1 MNKKKLLI
9 ILMISYFAYSLP
21 SAFAASSFTRSGLNP
36 FYKPPLTSE
45 ADLKILVKKRDAL
58 IKTGFAKAGYP
69 DLYKSFTEQFPT
81 STIESIKVPPGETF
95 KWMLFRKKGAGP
107 VVVTKDITWRGAAQL
122 DAYRFYIEKNG
133 HRYEMVVLKKCGNL
147 SLRNVIKTPKAAVT
161 PIPTPPP
168 AAPPPPPATPLPP
181 AAAPPA
187 PAPAAPEKVAAPPA
201 IAPAP
206 LPAPA
211 APPAPA
217 PVTKETVPA
226 ASVAAASAFKLPLVL
241 DAGFSRQND
250 PASYLFAR
258 VGYEIPLY
266 EKLSFIGFL
275 GGSFRIGGE
284 DGGSAFIADAM
295 LDYHWWNR
303 LSFGLG
309 AGYWSGDGGHVDA
322 IVNIGYL
329 LFGETDS
336 FNGTFFVE
344 GRSALDEMDKISDQG
359 RWGLGMR
366 FRF

>member
-1 MNKKKLLI
+1 
-9 ILMISYFAYSLP
+9 
-21 SAFAASSFTRSGLNP
+21 
-36 FYKPPLTSE
+36 
-45 ADLKILVKKRDAL
+45 
-58 IKTGFAKAGYP
+58 
-69 DLYKSFTEQFPT
+69 
-81 STIESIKVPPGETF
+81 
-95 KWMLFRKKGAGP
+95 
-107 VVVTKDITWRGAAQL
+107 
-122 DAYRFYIEKNG
+122 
-133 HRYEMVVLKKCGNL
+133 
-147 SLRNVIKTPKAAVT
+147 
-161 PIPTPPP
+161 
-168 AAPPPPPATPLPP
+168 
-181 AAAPPA
+181 
-187 PAPAAPEKVAAPPA
+187 
-201 IAPAP
+201 
-206 LPAPA
+206 
-211 APPAPA
+211 
-217 PVTKETVPA
+217 VPA
-226 ASVAAASAFKLPLVL
+226 GSVTAVSAFKLPLVF

-266 EKLSFIGFL
+266 DKLSLIGFL

-329 LFGETDS
+329 LFGETDR

-344 GRSALDEMDKISDQG
+344 GRSAFDEMDKISDQG